1 MAPRKTENL
10 EKKTMN
16 FRQGDF
22 ALVKQIFPQ
31 RDESVMVR
39 KILSAFLDRHMQAAE
54 AIVPE
59 NTGVEIDIN
68 IEQESNP

>member
-39 KILSAFLDRHMQAAE
+39 KILSAFLDRHMQAAQAAE
-54 AIVPE
+54 PE
-59 NTGVEIDIN
+59 TVGVEININ

>member
-1 MAPRKTENL
+1 MAPRKTEDL

-16 FRQGDF
+16 FRRGDF

-39 KILSAFLDRHMQAAE
+39 KILSAFLDRHMAAAE
-54 AIVPE
+54 AAQHVPE
-59 NTGVEIDIN
+59 GVDLSIN
-68 IEQESNP
+68 LE